1 MRENGVSRVGY
12 TKQLVLRL
20 EVEEM
25 GLTVE
30 TKVVKVVV
38 DGGCLSARSS
48 QGGGRARLNECRQV
62 VIVKEHRR
70 GVSDYRPDRSVTGS
84 IEGRAER

>member
-1 MRENGVSRVGY
+1 MRQNGVSRVGY

-48 QGGGRARLNECRQV
+48 QGV
-62 VIVKEHRR
+62 
-70 GVSDYRPDRSVTGS
+70 
-84 IEGRAER
+84 EGRD